1 MFSDYDRLMATLASH
16 DVYLAVIGQFG
27 YNLATFWV
35 TYTGADSL
43 MVFMCLGDLLKIA
56 LGHFVL
62 VILSQN
68 VNKLFMFT
76 KTVKAGLF

>member
-1 MFSDYDRLMATLASH
+1 MFSDYDRLMATLASY

-56 LGHFVL
+56 LGPFVL
-62 VILSQN
+62 VILCRD

-76 KTVKAGLF
+76 DW

>member
-43 MVFMCLGDLLKIA
+43 MVFMCLGDLLK
-56 LGHFVL
+56 LH
-62 VILSQN
+62 
-68 VNKLFMFT
+68 
-76 KTVKAGLF
+76 

>member
-35 TYTGADSL
+35 THTGVCGM
-43 MVFMCLGDLLKIA
+43 MVLRRFGN
-56 LGHFVL
+56 F
-62 VILSQN
+62 
-68 VNKLFMFT
+68 
-76 KTVKAGLF
+76 

>member
-43 MVFMCLGDLLKIA
+43 MVLRLFGNFLKQ
-56 LGHFVL
+56 HFVPL
-62 VILSQN
+62 FWLYYFRN
-68 VNKLFMFT
+68 VNRLFMFT
-76 KTVKAGLF
+76 V

>member
-1 MFSDYDRLMATLASH
+1 MFSDTIVLMATLASH

-56 LGHFVL
+56 LGPFVL